1 MFRVMMVN
9 TRKIDIGRQESSPSR
24 NIVLFSL
31 MMYVDCRKER
41 KKSRNLENII
51 IHIFV
56 GFGTRKRGISVRH
69 SKMSQHHYGQ
79 CQRWRSV

>member
-41 KKSRNLENII
+41 KKLEFWKILSFI
-51 IHIFV
+51 
-56 GFGTRKRGISVRH
+56 
-69 SKMSQHHYGQ
+69 YL
-79 CQRWRSV
+79 